1 MVTRASAA
9 SVSRWLRAPAGTTAT
24 SRPIADGGA
33 TAGRLVAA
41 GSTGACLSAE
51 ARSTG
56 GMPMTPRRL
65 LWPFVVLLAAI
76 IPASAQDWPSKTVTV
91 VVPFTPAGSTD
102 LLARIAAQVWEQ
114 RVGKP
119 FLVEN
124 RPGGGQQ
131 VGVNAVAKAA
141 PDGHT
146 LLMATSSAMAV
157 NPTLYKKLAYDPV
170 KDFQPIAMMAHL
182 PFILVVN
189 PALPINSVADLIKY
203 AKENPGKLSFGSG
216 GVGASHHLYGE
227 MFKSLTGVQM
237 THVPYRGT
245 VPALNDVIAG
255 HIPLLFSDP
264 PPALPQIAAGKVR
277 AIGVTTAK
285 RIASLPNVPPIGD
298 TVKGFDTAP
307 WQMLMAPAGT
317 PRPIIDRLHGEI
329 VRYIASPEGQN
340 KLVNEM
346 GLIPGAPTS
355 PDELAKFVAKEVEDW
370 GKLVRLA
377 GAEGIE

>member
-1 MVTRASAA
+1 MTQFCPFSKGRATISLLRSASYGA
-9 SVSRWLRAPAGTTAT
+9 QLRTQAKYRRWEMCCPKLLVSLFAAMLL
-24 SRPIADGGA
+24 IDGVPHA
-33 TAGRLVAA
+33 TA
-41 GSTGACLSAE
+41 
-51 ARSTG
+51 
-56 GMPMTPRRL
+56 
-65 LWPFVVLLAAI
+65 
-76 IPASAQDWPSKTVTV
+76 QDYPTRTVTII
-91 VVPFTPAGSTD
+91 VPFTPAGATD
-102 LLARIAAQVWEQ
+102 ILGRMAAAALEAQL
-114 RVGKP
+114 GKS
-119 FLVEN
+119 FVVEN
-124 RPGGGQQ
+124 RPGAGQQ
-131 VGVNAVAKAA
+131 IGVNAVARAA
-141 PDGHT
+141 PDGYT
-146 LLMATSSAMAV
+146 LLMATSSAMAI
-157 NPTLYKKLAYDPV
+157 NPTLYKKIAYDPV

-182 PFILVVN
+182 PFILVIN
-189 PALPINSVADLIKY
+189 PALPINSVADLIRY

-285 RIASLPNVPPIGD
+285 RIASLPDVPPIAD

-317 PRPIIDRLHGEI
+317 PRPIIHRLHSEI

-377 GAEGIE
+377 GAEGI

>member
-1 MVTRASAA
+1 
-9 SVSRWLRAPAGTTAT
+9 
-24 SRPIADGGA
+24 
-33 TAGRLVAA
+33 
-41 GSTGACLSAE
+41 
-51 ARSTG
+51 
-56 GMPMTPRRL
+56 MTLRRL
-65 LWPFVVLLAAI
+65 LVSCLAAI
-76 IPASAQDWPSKTVTV
+76 FFASVAPSAQAQDWPTKNVTV
-91 VVPFTPAGSTD
+91 IVPFTPAGSTD

-114 RVGKP
+114 RIGKP
-119 FLVEN
+119 FVVEN
-124 RPGGGQQ
+124 RPGAGQQ
-131 VGVNAVAKAA
+131 IGVNAVAKAA

-157 NPTLYKKLAYDPV
+157 NPTLYKKIAYDPV

-182 PFILVVN
+182 PFILLVN
-189 PALPINSVADLIKY
+189 PALPINSVADLVKH

-245 VPALNDVIAG
+245 VPALNDLIAG
-255 HIPLLFSDP
+255 HIQVLFSDP
-264 PPALPQIAAGKVR
+264 PPALPQIAGGKVR

-285 RIASLPNVPPIGD
+285 RMGGAPDLPPIND

-317 PRPIIDRLHGEI
+317 PRPIVNRLHEAI
-329 VRYIASPEGQN
+329 VAYIASPEGQK
-340 KLVNEM
+340 KLVTEM
-346 GLIPGAPTS
+346 GLIPGAPSS
-355 PDELAKFVAKEVEDW
+355 PDELARLVAKEVEDW

-377 GAEGIE
+377 GAAGIVE